1 VIRRVSFAVKT
12 TFFEANPLEGQ
23 ASNVTVQWDTSTR
36 LSYGDTITLTSDP
49 MLKNL
54 FGWMSCA
61 LAILIFTPGIAD
73 ADPPAS
79 AQGGQNMVTEFKGAL
94 KSFQRGVLLVT
105 KDDGTEMM
113 VQPPDDVS
121 KFQFVATAK
130 PAFLTRGILVR
141 FSGTFNQAGVP
152 QAPIS
157 RVEVFQPITG
167 KVPGHTRERFIP
179 GVYPERSA
187 RNQPPQPIAKYDVV
201 GALVGL
207 DASGIMA
214 VQAGKRPV
222 RVQLTPD
229 TTLELRVN
237 NLSLAQEGDAVSVA
251 GFYQPGD
258 ETKVKADRVTI
269 TTDRIYGEPG
279 DQPKRA
285 PRRTSRRTKK
295 PADENPAGE
304 NPSTEK
310 GDQPEAEQKDGK

>member
-1 VIRRVSFAVKT
+1 
-12 TFFEANPLEGQ
+12 
-23 ASNVTVQWDTSTR
+23 
-36 LSYGDTITLTSDP
+36 
-49 MLKNL
+49 
-54 FGWMSCA
+54 
-61 LAILIFTPGIAD
+61 
-73 ADPPAS
+73 
-79 AQGGQNMVTEFKGAL
+79 MVTEFKGAL

-130 PAFLTRGILVR
+130 PAFLTRGTLVR

-214 VQAGKRPV
+214 VQAGNRPV

-229 TTLELRVN
+229 TKLELRVN

-251 GFYQPGD
+251 GFYQPAD

-269 TTDRIYGEPG
+269 TTDRIYGEPS

-295 PADENPAGE
+295 PADENPAARKAIRMKLLKRGSGDRGR
-304 NPSTEK
+304 STGSRTE
-310 GDQPEAEQKDGK
+310 GRQISCQFVG